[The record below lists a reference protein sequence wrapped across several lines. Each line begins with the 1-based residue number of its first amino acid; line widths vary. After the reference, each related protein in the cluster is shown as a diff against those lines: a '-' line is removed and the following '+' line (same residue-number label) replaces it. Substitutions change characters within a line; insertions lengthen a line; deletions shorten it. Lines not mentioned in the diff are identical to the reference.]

1 MATVHTL
8 VDLLRALGITAII
21 DSRVHITKKISVGLA
36 HGTFNVYNNN
46 KLVETA
52 TASTIVDVVQKHT
65 RRKK

>member
-8 VDLLRALGITAII
+8 VDLLRALDVNAAI
-21 DSRVHITKKISVGLA
+21 DSRVQITKKISVGLA
-36 HGTFNVYNNN
+36 HGTFNVYNTN

-65 RRKK
+65 RKKK

>member
-8 VDLLRALGITAII
+8 VDLLRALDVTAAI
-21 DSRVHITKKISVGLA
+21 DSRVHVTKKISVGLA

-52 TASTIVDVVQKHT
+52 TASTIVDVVQKYIG
-65 RRKK
+65 K

>member
-8 VDLLRALGITAII
+8 VDLMRALDVSVPFGSRINITQQ
-21 DSRVHITKKISVGLA
+21 ISVGLA

-52 TASTIVDVVQKHT
+52 TASTIVEVVQKHT
-65 RRKK
+65 RKKK

>member
-8 VDLLRALGITAII
+8 VDLLRALDITAAI

-65 RRKK
+65 RKKK